1 MIVLNGG
8 DEVVD
13 QMIAKMQIRAGKQ
26 QDEKRLKKANKKS
39 AASTSTASGVSPT
52 TISSGASSSAVNQ
65 EPSSSKASSS
75 SSESKVKPKTESLFL
90 DPTAAAASSKSTIGK
105 HFKLKRERDTEVLV
119 DPAMKKLKDSKFSVA
134 SDPKASEIYKSL
146 FTSHKSEQEQTR
158 AHWVTYNPF
167 YN

>member
-1 MIVLNGG
+1 
-8 DEVVD
+8 
-13 QMIAKMQIRAGKQ
+13 MQTRAIKQ
-26 QDEKRLKKANKKS
+26 QDAKRLKKAAHKKS
-39 AASTSTASGVSPT
+39 TSLSTSKNCTST
-52 TISSGASSSAVNQ
+52 SSANDGESSSSTTQIKQ
-65 EPSSSKASSS
+65 EPSSSSASSS
-75 SSESKVKPKTESLFL
+75 NASADILKKPSAKTESLFL
-90 DPTAAAASSKSTIGK
+90 DPSAAATSSKAMIGK

-119 DPAMKKLKDSKFSVA
+119 DPAMKKLKDAKFSVA

>member
-39 AASTSTASGVSPT
+39 AASTSTASSVSPT
-52 TISSGASSSAVNQ
+52 TISSGASTSAVKQ
-65 EPSSSKASSS
+65 EPSSSKASS